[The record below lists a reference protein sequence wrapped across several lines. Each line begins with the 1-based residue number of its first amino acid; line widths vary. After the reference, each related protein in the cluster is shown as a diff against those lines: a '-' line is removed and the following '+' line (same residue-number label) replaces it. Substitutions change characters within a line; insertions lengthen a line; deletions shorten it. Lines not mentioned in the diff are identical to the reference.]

1 MTAPNPTGVWTPG
14 ITMLGLFVREV
25 CAQLSA
31 LLVVIVVASM
41 DGPDGEGTTIAAVL
55 STLCVLVTFNSVG
68 AVGTPDSTRFG
79 GVPLVCLL
87 VIVADGVVV
96 VVVVVVFVVEDRDCD
111 GVGPYV
117 AVGDDDDD
125 DDDDEVVVLR
135 VDVDVVD
142 DDCDDRLD
150 VFVSDD
156 DNDDNVRDDER
167 DHEDNVVDDAL
178 PGDDVDDAAS
188 AVVMPS
194 VVVFRARDGLLVV
207 VEDGVVLCELTVVF
221 TAADGGGVCR
231 ESVVVDGGGVSLSDT
246 EVLADVV
253 EETAEM
259 DEMTTGDEED
269 VGIDEFV
276 ADENTGSTTS
286 RRIT

>member
-87 VIVADGVVV
+87 VIVAGGVVV

-125 DDDDEVVVLR
+125 DDEVVVLR

-142 DDCDDRLD
+142 DDRD

-156 DNDDNVRDDER
+156 DNDDNVDVRDDER
-167 DHEDNVVDDAL
+167 DDEDNVVDDAL

>member
-1 MTAPNPTGVWTPG
+1 
-14 ITMLGLFVREV
+14 MLGLFVREV

-125 DDDDEVVVLR
+125 DEVVVLR

-142 DDCDDRLD
+142 DDRD

-156 DNDDNVRDDER
+156 DNDDNVDVRDDER
-167 DHEDNVVDDAL
+167 GDEDNVVDDAL

-259 DEMTTGDEED
+259 DEMTTGDEEN